1 MYISISSIVGF
12 QKRTMRREKMEALKV
27 TNIVIT
33 ISQISDDFGYY
44 TNKANEEN
52 FIDAYIYYT

>member
-1 MYISISSIVGF
+1 
-12 QKRTMRREKMEALKV
+12 MRREKMEALKV